1 MGGRRD
7 GSDGQLAASLAI
19 GGVFLLAMVA
29 ATVYGAVT
37 LPATARVPL
46 HAGAPE
52 YSYWLPKPAGLA
64 IWLAVGALGFAVPGL
79 LSASSLASNWASS
92 VRVTLT
98 PAVMCVVL
106 ACQAAALISA
116 RKRCTDP
123 AAELSTV
130 GEHKAGL
137 RCRCDRH

>member
-1 MGGRRD
+1 
-7 GSDGQLAASLAI
+7 LAASLAI
-19 GGVFLLAMVA
+19 SGGFLLAMVA

-37 LPATARVPL
+37 LPAGARVPL

-52 YSYWLPKPAGLA
+52 YSFWLPKPVGLA
-64 IWLAVGALGFAVPGL
+64 IWLAVGALGFAMPGL
-79 LSASSLASNWASS
+79 LSASSVAANWASS

-123 AAELSTV
+123 PAELSTLEE
-130 GEHKAGL
+130 GG
-137 RCRCDRH
+137 RG